1 MEASREEALRCVNLA
16 KKYLSAGDYQKAS
29 KLADKSTRIL
39 PTSEAEDFKRYM
51 AKERTSGKKEAS
63 AASTGSN
70 NATSTMRER
79 TPNASKSNDSSQT
92 SYTRE
97 QVEIVQK
104 ITKLKAH
111 EYYEILNLKKD
122 CNDIEIKKSYRKLAL
137 QLHPDKNHAP
147 NADEAFKK
155 VSKAFQVLSDPNMKA
170 HYDRTGLDPES
181 RASASS
187 SSFSERAGPGFQ
199 GFSAYPQANM
209 SPEDLFNS
217 FFGDQFFAGG
227 PNTFFFG
234 GPGVR
239 VHQFG
244 GRPRRFRRQRAEDTS
259 NKSVFYQILPIIIIV
274 IFAFLSNFSSLDGNT
289 SVRAGYSFVPTEKY
303 SAQYVS
309 PNYKVPFYVN
319 PKQYNSLSS
328 RDSYRLAN
336 KIEQQYAEKV
346 HAECIQEREYKENQ
360 IRKSYGWFFPDAEKL
375 SRAKEIPLPR
385 CDEFSRLSYHKPF
398 SNYYY
403 Y

>member
-1 MEASREEALRCVNLA
+1 MEASREEALRCISLA
-16 KKYLSAGDYQKAS
+16 RKYLEAGDYQKAS
-29 KLADKSTRIL
+29 KFTDKSERIL
-39 PTSEAEDFKRYM
+39 PTPEAKDFRTYM
-51 AKERTSGKKEAS
+51 TKERTSNKTKPS
-63 AASTGSN
+63 AASTGTSN
-70 NATSTMRER
+70 ASSTMRDR
-79 TPNASKSNDSSQT
+79 TSNSPRSNDSSQA

-97 QVEIVQK
+97 QMEIVHK
-104 ITKLKAH
+104 ITKLKQH

-122 CNDIEIKKSYRKLAL
+122 CKDIEIKKSYRKLAL

-155 VSKAFQVLSDPNMKA
+155 VSKAFQVLSDPNMRA
-170 HYDRTGLDPES
+170 HYDRTGADPES
-181 RASASS
+181 RASAST
-187 SSFSERAGPGFQ
+187 SSFSQRAGPGFQ
-199 GFSAYPQANM
+199 GFSGYPQAQM

-217 FFGDQFFAGG
+217 FFGDQFFSGG

-244 GRPRRFRRQRAEDTS
+244 GRPRRYRRQQAEDTN
-259 NKSVFYQILPIIIIV
+259 NKSMLYQILPILILV
-274 IFAFLSNFSSLDGNT
+274 IFAFLSNFTSSGDS

-303 SAQYVS
+303 SAQYIS
-309 PNYKVPFYVN
+309 PKYKVPFYVN

-328 RDSYRLAN
+328 RDSLRLAN
-336 KIEQQYAEKV
+336 QIEQQYAERV
-346 HAECIQEREYKENQ
+346 HAECIKEREYKEDQ

-375 SRAKEIPLPR
+375 SRAKEISLPH
-385 CDEFSRLSYHKPF
+385 CDEFSRLSYHKTF